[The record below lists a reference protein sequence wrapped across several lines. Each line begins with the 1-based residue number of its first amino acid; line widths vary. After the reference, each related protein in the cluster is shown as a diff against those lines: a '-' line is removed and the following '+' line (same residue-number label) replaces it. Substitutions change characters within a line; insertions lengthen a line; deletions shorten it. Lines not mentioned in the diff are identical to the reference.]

1 MLNLIHMNC
10 YRMTRT
16 RSLYIILFCLAFFCL
31 LSCYM
36 ERVDYSVVQSEGKTT
51 SQTSDSEQEGLVAG
65 ISITDN
71 TNEEPVEGAF
81 GISVQTPEKTEDKTP
96 SFLEFY
102 LANLASGILL
112 LFLVI
117 GTTLYVHGES
127 KSGFIKNIAG
137 QTRHKSYIYLSKIA
151 AIAIY
156 TAVSML
162 FYAIIQYVG
171 LKAFLPYAIPF
182 GKEYLSSCWK
192 LLIAIYLL
200 YIALLSATAMLVT
213 LFRSATAG
221 MVLGILACFGLF
233 LSFAPYAEKLL
244 HVKIQKYMIV
254 ANLQQM
260 LIGASGKMIQS
271 GILVGGICLIA
282 YLLLGTVFFTKKD
295 VV

>member
-1 MLNLIHMNC
+1 MNC
-10 YRMTRT
+10 YRMSKT
-16 RSLYIILFCLAFFCL
+16 RSLYIILFCIGIFCL
-31 LSCYM
+31 FSCYM
-36 ERVDYSVVQSEGKTT
+36 ERSDYLVIQSEERITT
-51 SQTSDSEQEGLVAG
+51 QTSDSEQEGLVAG
-65 ISITDN
+65 ITITDN
-71 TNEEPVEGAF
+71 TNEEPAEGTF
-81 GISVQTPEKTEDKTP
+81 GISVQTPEKTEDRTP

-117 GTTLYVHGES
+117 GTTLYVQGES

-151 AIAIY
+151 AVAIF
-156 TAVSML
+156 TAISML
-162 FYAIIQYVG
+162 FFGLIQYIG
-171 LKAFLPYAIPF
+171 LKLFLPYSIPF
-182 GKEYLSSCWK
+182 GKEQFSSCWK

-200 YIALLSATAMLVT
+200 YTALLCATSLLVT

-221 MVLGILACFGLF
+221 MVMGILACFGLF

-244 HVKIQKYMIV
+244 HVKIQKYMII

-260 LIGASGKMIQS
+260 LIGASGKHIQS
-271 GILVGGICLIA
+271 AIWAGGIFLIV
-282 YLLLGTVFFTKKD
+282 YLLLGTIYFTKKD